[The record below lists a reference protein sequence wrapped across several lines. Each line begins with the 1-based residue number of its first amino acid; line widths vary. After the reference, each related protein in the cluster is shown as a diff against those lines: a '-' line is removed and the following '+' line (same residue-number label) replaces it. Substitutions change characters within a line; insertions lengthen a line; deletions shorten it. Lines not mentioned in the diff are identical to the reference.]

1 MLNKPNYA
9 LLSVSDKTGIVEFA
23 RGLHDLGIKLLSTGG
38 TAKAI
43 KEAGIPVT
51 EVSEFTGSPEIF
63 DGRVKTLHPK
73 VHGGILNIR
82 DNDAHQKT
90 AKEMDIKNIDIVA
103 VNLYPFEKVAGNPSS
118 TLEEIIENI
127 DIGGPAMVRS
137 AAKNHAYVTIV
148 VHPHDYKK
156 ILQEIKEQGSTS
168 IETRRVL
175 AAKAYSHTALY
186 DTVISNY
193 LGRKFQLR
201 FREEFTV
208 GGRLIQTMR
217 YGENPH
223 QDSAFYKEPLM
234 SETGVCYAQQQ
245 HGKELSF
252 NNIVDLN
259 SAEELLKEF
268 KRPACVIIKHNN
280 PCGVAEADTL
290 SEAYDKAL
298 DRKSVV

>member
-103 VNLYPFEKVAGNPSS
+103 VNLYPFEKVAGNP
-118 TLEEIIENI
+118 
-127 DIGGPAMVRS
+127 
-137 AAKNHAYVTIV
+137 
-148 VHPHDYKK
+148 
-156 ILQEIKEQGSTS
+156 
-168 IETRRVL
+168 
-175 AAKAYSHTALY
+175 
-186 DTVISNY
+186 
-193 LGRKFQLR
+193 
-201 FREEFTV
+201 
-208 GGRLIQTMR
+208 
-217 YGENPH
+217 
-223 QDSAFYKEPLM
+223 
-234 SETGVCYAQQQ
+234 
-245 HGKELSF
+245 
-252 NNIVDLN
+252 
-259 SAEELLKEF
+259 
-268 KRPACVIIKHNN
+268 
-280 PCGVAEADTL
+280 
-290 SEAYDKAL
+290 
-298 DRKSVV
+298 